1 MSTIEI
7 RKGLQ
12 VSLDDL
18 VTSLS
23 KMDMSELKNFAD
35 KMNHLVD
42 LRHDTASDEA
52 EREVIQQIKDIIPA
66 SVVRRFKQL
75 KKKQDAGTLT
85 PKEQEETILLTD
97 FMEEKSVERVFLI
110 GLLAKKRNISVA
122 ELIKQFPL
130 IRYE

>member
-1 MSTIEI
+1 MPSIEI
-7 RKGLQ
+7 RKGIQ

-42 LRHDTASDEA
+42 LRHDTTSDEA

-75 KKKQDAGTLT
+75 KKKQGSGILT
-85 PKEQEETILLTD
+85 PKEQEEMILLTD
-97 FMEEKSVERVFLI
+97 FMEEKSAERVFLI
-110 GLLAKKRNISVA
+110 GLLAKKRNVSVA

-130 IRYE
+130 IKYE

>member
-97 FMEEKSVERVFLI
+97 FMEEKSTERVFLI

>member
-52 EREVIQQIKDIIPA
+52 EREVIQQIKEIIPA

-75 KKKQDAGTLT
+75 KKKQYAGTLT

-97 FMEEKSVERVFLI
+97 FMEEKSTERVFLI

>member
-1 MSTIEI
+1 
-7 RKGLQ
+7 
-12 VSLDDL
+12 
-18 VTSLS
+18 
-23 KMDMSELKNFAD
+23 
-35 KMNHLVD
+35 
-42 LRHDTASDEA
+42 
-52 EREVIQQIKDIIPA
+52 
-66 SVVRRFKQL
+66 L

-97 FMEEKSVERVFLI
+97 FMEEKSTERVFLI